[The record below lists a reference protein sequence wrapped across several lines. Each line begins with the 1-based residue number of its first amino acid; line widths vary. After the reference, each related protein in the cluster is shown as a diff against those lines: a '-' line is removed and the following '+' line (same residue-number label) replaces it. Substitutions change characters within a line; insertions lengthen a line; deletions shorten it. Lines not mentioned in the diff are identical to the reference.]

1 MQAMASTPPDG
12 SICYRGRTY
21 LELLLELN
29 CRRIKQ
35 CLTFWGAMLA
45 VEPMNFVYNLRYM
58 GLGMLGIFIVMGVI
72 IGVTLLTNTIFS
84 GREKEEDDE

>member
-1 MQAMASTPPDG
+1 
-12 SICYRGRTY
+12 
-21 LELLLELN
+21 
-29 CRRIKQ
+29 
-35 CLTFWGAMLA
+35 MLA

-72 IGVTLLTNTIFS
+72 IGVTSLTNTIFS

>member
-1 MQAMASTPPDG
+1 V
-12 SICYRGRTY
+12 
-21 LELLLELN
+21 LN
-29 CRRIKQ
+29 
-35 CLTFWGAMLA
+35 FFGGAMLA

>member
-1 MQAMASTPPDG
+1 
-12 SICYRGRTY
+12 
-21 LELLLELN
+21 
-29 CRRIKQ
+29 
-35 CLTFWGAMLA
+35 MLA

-84 GREKEEDDE
+84 SREKEEDDE